1 MMNVQDLYLWKRIET
16 EFALFRLVE
25 DSSKEGSENVL
36 VFKARFFF
44 LLRRPWALTWGVLG
58 GLRSSNPVPNSP
70 SLVVLSSSLIVREN
84 RIGRGHLEKDK
95 SSQHFLKSAK
105 KRPLSSLPPSC
116 SVVEH
121 LLLCVGLGG
130 IHVPCLEKFTTH
142 KKTMCKFSPTFSRNA
157 FLISF
162 SVAVSSKSNTW

>member
-1 MMNVQDLYLWKRIET
+1 MNVHNLDLWKRIVT
-16 EFALFRLVE
+16 EFVLFWLVE
-25 DSSKEGSENVL
+25 DASKEGSENVL

-44 LLRRPWALTWGVLG
+44 LFWRPRALTWGVLG
-58 GLRSSNPVPNSP
+58 GLWSSNPVPNSS

-130 IHVPCLEKFTTH
+130 IHVPCLENLRH
-142 KKTMCKFSPTFSRNA
+142 IKKQCVS
-157 FLISF
+157 FLPPFREMPS
-162 SVAVSSKSNTW
+162 